1 MHLDVQLPSD
11 IQKNDNLSNSF
22 SKMTIRP
29 NHCPN
34 HFPQSI
40 GQWHFAH
47 THTHTPNHC
56 PNHIP
61 QNIGQWHFAHTH
73 THTPNHCPNHFPQNV
88 GQWHFVPI
96 IFRKTSEFEFRRI
109 RTKSDE
115 FGQWHLVRLRPKTDT
130 SSVLVG
136 RRTMTLR
143 PSRIRPNSDE
153 FGRSVIV
160 LYRKNSAEFGR
171 IRTKCHCPL
180 SDNNTSF
187 RKIRT
192 ITLRPNHFPQNIR
205 IRIQKNSDE
214 DEFGRIRTNSDEF
227 GRSVI
232 VLYRTKCHRPIRTNS
247 DEVSLSFIG
256 Q

>member
-22 SKMTIRP
+22 SKMTIR
-29 NHCPN
+29 
-34 HFPQSI
+34 
-40 GQWHFAH
+40 
-47 THTHTPNHC
+47 
-56 PNHIP
+56 
-61 QNIGQWHFAHTH
+61 
-73 THTPNHCPNHFPQNV
+73 PNHCPNHFPQNV

-247 DEVSLSFIG
+247 DEVSLSYIG
-256 Q
+256 K